1 MEEEKL
7 SIKLLDK
14 VGNMIIGEISLY
26 EEDPDNTENVLL
38 KLCINGKHYN
48 CSKENYFYALTE
60 LRRKLEKEGIQIL
73 CNGAAENVYPSG
85 MILGMGVGRKAY
97 KMEIGKKALMKDLID
112 IFDYDEELKCVSI
125 NKQEEFYNRWFKSH
139 FEK

>member
-38 KLCINGKHYN
+38 KLCINGKDYN